1 MRVASSHTSRSL
13 NGSILQLPAT
23 RAREWRTGPTSS
35 TKGHHGRDDST
46 RTKHCRSE
54 SNSTTTR
61 PLPKEKL
68 SRAADLRVRIE
79 QRNTPKTRTRAYVAG
94 NYRNSQVRWT
104 RRGHWCLTLKTP
116 NSVQETSRR
125 AAPQRG
131 SAMLLG
137 RNHHD
142 WTVEAGVQVTAAPS
156 ARASSAATRRVLP
169 LRPLTVRADMGLCM
183 ESRNCCTMRESKR
196 CFGKNR
202 ITMQD
207 AQTEEASTRLQLQS
221 WEFAAL

>member
-54 SNSTTTR
+54 SNSTTTC

-116 NSVQETSRR
+116 IARFLAFRGVNSTATSDKKTEGTSVS
-125 AAPQRG
+125 AAKMG
-131 SAMLLG
+131 SAP
-137 RNHHD
+137 
-142 WTVEAGVQVTAAPS
+142 A
-156 ARASSAATRRVLP
+156 
-169 LRPLTVRADMGLCM
+169 
-183 ESRNCCTMRESKR
+183 
-196 CFGKNR
+196 
-202 ITMQD
+202 
-207 AQTEEASTRLQLQS
+207 
-221 WEFAAL
+221 